1 MPDNIV
7 TVDLRRHLPLETG
20 DLVLD
25 VGCGPGR
32 HTSEICLWDC
42 RLLGIDVN
50 RQDLRVARYLLA
62 YKRWAH
68 EAVGTGDFVQADAQ
82 RLPLKDGLFDKIVC
96 TEVLEHVPDDL
107 AVVRELARVLKP
119 GGLLAVSV
127 PSYWPETVYSAL
139 SAAYRPSVGHVRI
152 YRQGVVEKM
161 LREAGLEVYAQR
173 LRHSV
178 QALYYFILCAFG
190 VENESFPITRFFG
203 KLVDL
208 HYGLRARPL
217 ERLEAAL
224 NLVLG
229 KERVFYGRKPAA
241 TPASTTEGDAG

>member
-42 RLLGIDVN
+42 RLLGIDVS
-50 RQDLRVARYLLA
+50 RQDLKVARYLLA

-82 RLPLKDGLFDKIVC
+82 RLPLKDALFDKIVC
-96 TEVLEHVPDDL
+96 TEVLEHVPDDF
-107 AVVRELARVLKP
+107 AVVRELVRVLKP

-127 PSYWPETVYSAL
+127 PSYWPETVFSTL
-139 SAAYRPSVGHVRI
+139 SPRYRPSVGHVRV
-152 YRQGVVEKM
+152 YPRGTVEKM
-161 LREAGLEVYAQR
+161 LREAGIEVYAHR

-178 QALYYFILCAFG
+178 QALYYFILCTFG
-190 VENESFPITRFFG
+190 VDNEGFPVTRLFQ

-217 ERLEAAL
+217 EWLEAAL

-229 KERVFYGRKPAA
+229 KEHVFYGRKPLA
-241 TPASTTEGDAG
+241 TPAVSIEGDAG